1 MDDEK
6 ILFLLLLFF
15 RLLGLLHGIV
25 STPFDLSLSIVV
37 VYFVELGPRKK
48 AEVEDRQI
56 GSEKYNTISLK

>member
-37 VYFVELGPRKK
+37 VCFVELGPRKK

-56 GSEKYNTISLK
+56 GSEKNNTIF

>member
-6 ILFLLLLFF
+6 ILFLVLLFF

-37 VYFVELGPRKK
+37 VYFVKLGPRKK

-56 GSEKYNTISLK
+56 GSEKNNTIF